1 MAIQYS
7 NLPLGQQV
15 EKRSSS
21 DDTVKFFDAYNKTE
35 LQFKASEA
43 DAVVAFFVKRGMQE
57 NAAKSTAVIFLKQC
71 KIDGVQPL
79 ILLDQIRQLPTE
91 VQLSDTIGEIL
102 NINRVKTSS
111 LGQKVPVDEGENPAK
126 RNIIA

>member
-7 NLPLGQQV
+7 NLPIPSQV
-15 EKRSSS
+15 ERRSSS
-21 DDTVKFFDAYNKTE
+21 DDTVRFFDAYNKTE

-43 DAVVAFFVKRGMQE
+43 DAVVAFFMKRGMEE
-57 NAAKSTAVIFLKQC
+57 NAARSTAVIFLKQC
-71 KIDGVQPL
+71 KIDGVSAL
-79 ILLDQIRQLPTE
+79 SLLDQLKQITNE
-91 VQLSDTIGEIL
+91 VQLTDTIGEIL

-111 LGQKVPVDEGENPAK
+111 LGQNVSDTTENNPAK